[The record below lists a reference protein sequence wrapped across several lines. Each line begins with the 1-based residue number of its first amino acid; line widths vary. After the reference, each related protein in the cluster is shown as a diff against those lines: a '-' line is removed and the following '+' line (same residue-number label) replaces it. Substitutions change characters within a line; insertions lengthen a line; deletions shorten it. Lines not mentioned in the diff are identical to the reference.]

1 MHILI
6 VEDNTLVASGIQT
19 GLELHGF
26 TSDTAASVA
35 QATAHMARRDFDA
48 CVLDLG
54 LPDGDGIDLL
64 RHWRAQGRDV
74 PVLILT
80 ARGTIEDKMAGFQT
94 GTDDYLTKPFDLQE
108 LVMRLR
114 ALLRRAGGRAG
125 DLMMLGDCQVNM
137 ATGEISREG
146 KPVEIARREW
156 ALLSALVQARG
167 RVLSPAQLHDSL
179 YGLDLDVGSNTV
191 NVHVHHLRKKLGADV
206 IDTVRGQGFR
216 LGACCCAST
225 A

>member
-1 MHILI
+1 MRILV
-6 VEDNTLVASGIQT
+6 VEDDPLLADALTRCLTQ
-19 GLELHGF
+19 
-26 TSDTAASVA
+26 AAYAVDLA
-35 QATAHMARRDFDA
+35 RDGATANEILTSHTYDLVVLDVGLPKMDGFEVLRQLRSRRSQMPVLLLTARDTLEDR
-48 CVLDLG
+48 VYGLDLG
-54 LPDGDGIDLL
+54 
-64 RHWRAQGRDV
+64 A
-74 PVLILT
+74 
-80 ARGTIEDKMAGFQT
+80 
-94 GTDDYLTKPFDLQE
+94 DDYLTKPFDLQE

-216 LGACCCAST
+216 LGARYCDST
-225 A
+225 T

>member
-35 QATAHMARRDFDA
+35 QARAHMARRDFDA

-191 NVHVHHLRKKLGADV
+191 NVHVHHLRKKLGNDL
-206 IDTVRGQGFR
+206 IETVRGMGYR
-216 LGACCCAST
+216 IREPEA
-225 A
+225 

>member
-35 QATAHMARRDFDA
+35 QARAHMARRDFDA

-156 ALLSALVQARG
+156 ALLSAMVQARG

-216 LGACCCAST
+216 LGARYYDST
-225 A
+225 T

>member
-19 GLELHGF
+19 GLELQGF

-156 ALLSALVQARG
+156 ALLSAMVQARG

-216 LGACCCAST
+216 LGARYYDST
-225 A
+225 T